1 MNFSIR
7 LKNIIYVFLLIGI
20 TLIIGCFHDLKDEE
34 PRITEEIEFFELKSG
49 SISTQ
54 LTRLLQVYESQEA
67 FSEAYELIMP
77 NTTEIPVI
85 DFSKNKVI
93 GLFMGERS
101 SGGFSIEAT
110 KIIKKED
117 HTLVE
122 VTLNQIGSDCPA
134 DGTFSQPFQYIQIDD
149 SRGQIVFSEKVVINE
164 CDIAVIPD
172 ETQAL
177 DYTVLREGNY
187 GQYTITRVLEVF
199 ADQDSF
205 EHAFDLSGAETNPP
219 TAPLVDFTKNRVIGL
234 FMWENGSVGYH
245 HIRTTSVTQ
254 NGVAIVFNVELTK
267 PKPGCPSDN
276 ALSQPFQ
283 FVSIEKLSL
292 PIIFSES
299 LTELGCN

>member
-1 MNFSIR
+1 VSLPRERFGTSLSPNR
-7 LKNIIYVFLLIGI
+7 LANATADWPRPPCVRAASPHHRKLGAGYAALPQWLDGVSDVILDPLWRSRTTGI
-20 TLIIGCFHDLKDEE
+20 QNDRRLPGTTS
-34 PRITEEIEFFELKSG
+34 PR
-49 SISTQ
+49 
-54 LTRLLQVYESQEA
+54 V
-67 FSEAYELIMP
+67 
-77 NTTEIPVI
+77 
-85 DFSKNKVI
+85 
-93 GLFMGERS
+93 RS
-101 SGGFSIEAT
+101 PWLA
-110 KIIKKED
+110 
-117 HTLVE
+117 
-122 VTLNQIGSDCPA
+122 A
-134 DGTFSQPFQYIQIDD
+134 
-149 SRGQIVFSEKVVINE
+149 IVFSEKVVINE